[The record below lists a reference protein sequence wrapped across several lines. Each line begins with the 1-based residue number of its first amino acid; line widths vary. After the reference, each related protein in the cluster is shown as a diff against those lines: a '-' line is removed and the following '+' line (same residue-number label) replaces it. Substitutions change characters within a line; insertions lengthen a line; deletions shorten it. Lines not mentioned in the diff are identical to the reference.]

1 MPYNMLANWIPNVI
15 PPCRNKSVVTI
26 IERNTRKLE
35 IHKLVYSTITEERDK
50 KRYSLLAYS

>member
-1 MPYNMLANWIPNVI
+1 MLANLIPNVI
-15 PPCRNKSVVTI
+15 PPCRNKFFDRI

-50 KRYSLLAYS
+50 KRTLCNKRTLY